1 MKFLLIIGLIV
12 LAFFGGASAKEL
24 YLLMKKYPTAFQQ
37 SNEFSFIRF
46 YNTYKAMSF
55 SDEMVQSG
63 HTSSYYCTYVDFK
76 DEVEQKKL
84 EPLVRAEYSKLLP
97 NNNLAH
103 DINRFMPAGSSNCT
117 ANSKLINFEFKCNE
131 AYATFGC
138 ESGDYVSEFTYT
150 DNGGGK
156 CGVIDYKKSWGIE
169 PKRTVQYTKDFLLLS
184 ARNSIFDSPEC
195 EPR

>member
-1 MKFLLIIGLIV
+1 MIIGLV
-12 LAFFGGASAKEL
+12 LLGFWGITSAKEL

-46 YNTYKAMSF
+46 YNTYKTISF
-55 SDEMVQSG
+55 SDAMVQSG

-76 DEVEQKKL
+76 DEAEKKRL
-84 EPLVRAEYSKLLP
+84 QPLVKAEYSKLLP
-97 NNNLAH
+97 NHNYV
-103 DINRFMPAGSSNCT
+103 DDTNRFMPVGASNCT

-131 AYATFGC
+131 AYATFAC

-156 CGVIDYKKSWGIE
+156 CGVIDYKKSWGVE
-169 PKRTVQYTKDFLLLS
+169 PRRTVQYTKSYLLLDAS
-184 ARNSIFDSPEC
+184 DSIFDSSEC